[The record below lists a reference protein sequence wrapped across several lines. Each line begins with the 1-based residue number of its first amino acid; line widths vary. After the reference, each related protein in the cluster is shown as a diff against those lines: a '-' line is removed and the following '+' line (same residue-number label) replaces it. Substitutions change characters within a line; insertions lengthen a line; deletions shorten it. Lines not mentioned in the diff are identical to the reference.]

1 MFSSIMH
8 HYPTCQWHILSF
20 SQNHNVFIRSSD
32 GSIRLPFLDS
42 TDSLQ
47 MNRNQESNCQMLILR
62 FHSSAEKWQSRQ
74 ASSSQLPRLQ
84 CMYFMHIT
92 RGSGSL
98 KITIYF
104 RRRGG
109 DLNQFLPAAVCRKF
123 HFYSTSTELHRY
135 WVP

>member
-8 HYPTCQWHILSF
+8 HYPTCQWHIVSF

-42 TDSLQ
+42 TDSRQ

-62 FHSSAEKWQSRQ
+62 FHSSAEKWQWRQ
-74 ASSSQLPRLQ
+74 ASSIQLPRLQ

-98 KITIYF
+98 KITISS
-104 RRRGG
+104 G

-123 HFYSTSTELHRY
+123 RFYSTSTELHRY
-135 WVP
+135 RVP